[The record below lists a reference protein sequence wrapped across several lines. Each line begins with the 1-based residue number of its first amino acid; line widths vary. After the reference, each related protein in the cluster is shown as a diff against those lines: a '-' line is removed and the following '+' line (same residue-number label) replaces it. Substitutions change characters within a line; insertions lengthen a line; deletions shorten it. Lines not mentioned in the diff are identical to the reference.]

1 MTSSSRVPWSL
12 AGRLLARDWRS
23 GEVLVLLAALII
35 AVAAMSAVTFFTD
48 RVRQAVAQQA
58 GEALAADLRLE
69 SINPLPSSY
78 RESAERHELAVVDVV
93 SFRSVVLAGDASS
106 LADVRGVSEGY
117 PLRGAVQVA
126 DKLSAV
132 PRTITGIPRS
142 GEVWAEPSLLARL
155 GADVGDEIEVGSL
168 RLRVAQTLEFRPD
181 EGWRFMEIAPTALL
195 NLEDVERSG
204 LLAPGSIAEYEALYA
219 GNDRAV
225 AEFRSELEPLLTRDQ
240 ELEDFRDGRPEVR
253 ASVANAERFLVLSAL
268 VSVLLGGVA
277 VAMAARRFVARRL
290 DAVALMKCL
299 GARHAE
305 VLRLNLTQLLLLV
318 LAAAIIGS
326 AIGFVA
332 QFGLT
337 ALLADFVEAQLPAPS
352 GRDIVLGPITA
363 LAVAVGCALPPLLQ
377 LGAVPP
383 ARVLRNDLGP
393 PPLRYTTIYGVATGT
408 VTAMLYVL
416 FRDLE
421 LIVYLLVG
429 AASTFAVLY
438 LAGRVLVM
446 ALQRLRGGV
455 GIAWRYGIAN
465 VARRGRESSVQV
477 VAFGIGLMVL
487 LLLTL
492 VRTELMVEWQATLPE
507 GAPNHFLIN
516 IQPAEREA
524 VGTMLDDYGVAGPQF
539 TPLVRARIS
548 HVNGRPVEEFEART
562 ERGRNEL
569 EDEINLTWAE
579 ELNTDNEIVAG
590 SWWQPGDAT
599 PQLSLEE
606 ELLAEIGLDL
616 GDEVTYAIGGESF
629 TVRITSARRVHWDSF
644 RPNFFMVLNP
654 GADRTVRAHL
664 HHELSRP
671 PRAKGY
677 HHRSRAPISGR
688 VGHRYRCRAGSGAPS
703 DGPRGFGGAV
713 RVLVHACGRAHG
725 AARRHPGNARRA
737 HVRKRCP
744 SHARSASQ
752 HGAPGRRRRVHCAG
766 AALRHACRR
775 RRRGHRI
782 LHRNPVVPA
791 RLFPRPGVV
800 AQRARGGR
808 SDRRHQRYAGRALGR
823 QRVAG
828 RDVARRLS
836 VTTTAPT

>member
-1 MTSSSRVPWSL
+1 MKGLDGVPWSL

-23 GEVLVLLAALII
+23 GEVLVLLAALVV

-69 SINPLPSSY
+69 SISPLPSTY
-78 RESAERHELAVVDVV
+78 RDAAERHGLAIADVV
-93 SFRSVVLAGDASS
+93 SFRSVVLVGEASS

-117 PLRGAVQVA
+117 PLRGAVQIA
-126 DKLSAV
+126 DELSAV
-132 PRTITGIPRS
+132 PRNVSGIPQR

-155 GADVGDEIEVGSL
+155 GANVGDQIEVGTL
-168 RLRVAQTLEFRPD
+168 RLRVTQTLEFRPD
-181 EGWRFMEIAPTALL
+181 EGWRFMEIAPTVLL
-195 NLEDVERSG
+195 NLVDVESSG

-225 AEFRSELEPLLTRDQ
+225 ADFRRELEPLLTRDQ

-253 ASVANAERFLVLSAL
+253 ESVANAERFLVLSAL

-299 GARHAE
+299 GAKHAE
-305 VLRLNLTQLLLLV
+305 VLRLNLAQLLLLV
-318 LAAAIIGS
+318 LAAGVIGS

-352 GRDIVLGPITA
+352 GHDIVLGPITA

-393 PPLRYTTIYGVATGT
+393 PPLRYTTIYGVATAA
-408 VTAMLYVL
+408 VTAMLFFL

-421 LIVYLLVG
+421 LIVYLLIG
-429 AASTFAVLY
+429 AALTFAALF
-438 LAGRVLVM
+438 LAGAALVA
-446 ALQRLRGGV
+446 ALQRVRGSV

-492 VRTELMVEWQATLPE
+492 VRTELMVEWQQTLPA

-516 IQPAEREA
+516 IQPAERTA
-524 VGTMLDDYGVAGPQF
+524 MGAMLTDYGVDNPQF

-548 HVNGRPVEEFEART
+548 HVNGRPVAEFQART

-569 EDEINLTWAE
+569 EDEINLTWTEA
-579 ELNTDNEIVAG
+579 LNPDNEIVAG

-606 ELLAEIGLDL
+606 ELLAEIGLEL

-629 TVRITSARRVHWDSF
+629 TVRVTSARRVHWDSF

-654 GADRTVRAHL
+654 GQIEQFAHTYITSFHVPPDRRSITTDLVRRFPGVSVIDIGAVLDQVRRAMDRASLAVQYVFLFTLAAGLMVLLAAIQATRDERMFESAVLRTLGARRSTVLQGVAAEFTAL
-664 HHELSRP
+664 GLLSGTL
-671 PRAKGY
+671 AAVGAGAIGY
-677 HHRSRAPISGR
+677 FIATNLFQLDYFPGPGLWISG
-688 VGHRYRCRAGSGAPS
+688 
-703 DGPRGFGGAV
+703 
-713 RVLVHACGRAHG
+713 LV
-725 AARRHPGNARRA
+725 
-737 HVRKRCP
+737 
-744 SHARSASQ
+744 
-752 HGAPGRRRRVHCAG
+752 AG
-766 AALRHACRR
+766 AAIVGISGTLAVRSVVNEA
-775 RRRGHRI
+775 
-782 LHRNPVVPA
+782 PVVT
-791 RLFPRPGVV
+791 L
-800 AQRARGGR
+800 RG
-808 SDRRHQRYAGRALGR
+808 A
-823 QRVAG
+823 
-828 RDVARRLS
+828 
-836 VTTTAPT
+836 

>member
-1 MTSSSRVPWSL
+1 MTSLSKVPWSL

-78 RESAERHELAVVDVV
+78 RESAERHELAVADVV
-93 SFRSVVLAGDASS
+93 SFRSVVLAGDLSS

-168 RLRVAQTLEFRPD
+168 RLRVTQTLEFRPD

-408 VTAMLYVL
+408 VTALLYIL

-438 LAGRVLVM
+438 LAGRVLVA

-569 EDEINLTWAE
+569 EDEINLTWAA

-590 SWWQPGDAT
+590 SWWQPGDAA

-654 GADRTVRAHL
+654 GQIEQFAHTYITSFHVPPERRAITTDLVRQFPGV
-664 HHELSRP
+664 SV
-671 PRAKGY
+671 
-677 HHRSRAPISGR
+677 I
-688 VGHRYRCRAGSGAPS
+688 
-703 DGPRGFGGAV
+703 DIGAV
-713 RVLVHACGRAHG
+713 LDQVRRAMDRAALAVQYVFLFTLAAGLMVLLAAIQATRDERMFESAVLRTLG
-725 AARRHPGNARRA
+725 ARRSTVLQGVAAEFTALGLLSGTLAAVGAGAIGYFIATRLFQLDYFPG
-737 HVRKRCP
+737 
-744 SHARSASQ
+744 
-752 HGAPGRRRRVHCAG
+752 PGLWLSGLVAG
-766 AALRHACRR
+766 AAIVGISGTLAVRSVV
-775 RRRGHRI
+775 
-782 LHRNPVVPA
+782 NESPVVT
-791 RLFPRPGVV
+791 L
-800 AQRARGGR
+800 RG
-808 SDRRHQRYAGRALGR
+808 A
-823 QRVAG
+823 
-828 RDVARRLS
+828 
-836 VTTTAPT
+836 